1 MKQIK
6 ICLTTFVEI
15 IKSFKIILSH
25 FIYFDLSSSRIY
37 IKFSELL
44 LFITIIIIILLL
56 SDLNLNPKKNIHFLI
71 LFYKFIFLVIINYYF
86 YLI

>member
-44 LFITIIIIILLL
+44 LFITIIIILLL
-56 SDLNLNPKKNIHFLI
+56 LFDLNLNPKKYSFLI
-71 LFYKFIFLVIINYYF
+71 LFYIFISLVIINYYF